1 LEDDVM
7 MKTRALWFYLI
18 SLAGLCCA
26 APARADM
33 FGFQLVPVSPSHTD
47 GSVAAQLSLEV
58 TDASPYVLF
67 TLRNNLAPGSV
78 LADPLQSS
86 VTQVYFDD
94 RAGTLDSL
102 VLDFPSSP
110 GVYFASEQGPPNL
123 PSGNNL
129 TPAFDTDFWVGATPG
144 AGGVAGRGVNPGEFV
159 QIKFNPGT
167 SYAGFLAA
175 LYRGAGDP
183 TDEEGTLRVGIHVQ
197 QLIDPAGAQTS
208 DAFVLTPPVV
218 PAPAAAILG
227 MLGLS
232 VAGWR
237 LRRYA

>member
-1 LEDDVM
+1 M

-159 QIKFNPGT
+159 QIKFNPGA

-175 LYRGAGDP
+175 LYLGAGDP
-183 TDEEGTLRVGIHVQ
+183 TAEEGTLRVGIHVQ